1 MSPPK
6 NSGNNWS
13 EYQKLVLAE
22 LERHG
27 SLISDIDGKIS
38 DIRVEIAMLKVKSGV
53 WGAAA
58 GLVSVLVFLLY
69 QMLSKNT

>member
-6 NSGNNWS
+6 KEGNNWS

-27 SLISDIDGKIS
+27 SLISEIDEKIGNL
-38 DIRVEIAMLKVKSGV
+38 RVEIAMLKVKSGI

-58 GLVSVLVFLLY
+58 GLVSVMVFLLY
-69 QMLSKNT
+69 QLLSKSE

>member
-6 NSGNNWS
+6 NSGNDWS

-27 SLISDIDGKIS
+27 SLISEVDQKIT
-38 DIRVEIAMLKVKSGV
+38 DLRVEIAMLKVKSGV

-58 GLVSVLVFLLY
+58 GLISVMVFLLY
-69 QMLSKNT
+69 QLLSKHS

>member
-1 MSPPK
+1 MSPPN

-27 SLISDIDGKIS
+27 SLISEVDQKIT
-38 DIRVEIAMLKVKSGV
+38 DLRVEIAMLKVKSGV

-58 GLVSVLVFLLY
+58 GLISVMVFLLY
-69 QMLSKNT
+69 QLLSKHS

>member
-27 SLISDIDGKIS
+27 SLISEVDQKIT
-38 DIRVEIAMLKVKSGV
+38 DLRVEIAMLKVKSGV

-58 GLVSVLVFLLY
+58 GLVSVMVFLLY
-69 QMLSKNT
+69 QLLSKHS

>member
-27 SLISDIDGKIS
+27 SLISEVDQKIT
-38 DIRVEIAMLKVKSGV
+38 DLRVEIAMLKVKSGV

-58 GLVSVLVFLLY
+58 GLVSVMLFLLY
-69 QMLSKNT
+69 QLLSKNS

>member
-27 SLISDIDGKIS
+27 SLISEVDQKIT
-38 DIRVEIAMLKVKSGV
+38 DLRVEIAMLKVKSGV

-58 GLVSVLVFLLY
+58 GLISVMVFLLY
-69 QMLSKNT
+69 QLLSKHS

>member
-27 SLISDIDGKIS
+27 SLISEVDQKIT
-38 DIRVEIAMLKVKSGV
+38 DLRVEIAMLKVKSGV

-58 GLVSVLVFLLY
+58 GLVSVMVFLVY
-69 QMLSKNT
+69 QLLSKHS

>member
-27 SLISDIDGKIS
+27 SLISEVDQKIT
-38 DIRVEIAMLKVKSGV
+38 DLRVEIAMLKGKSGV

-58 GLVSVLVFLLY
+58 GLVSVMVFLLY
-69 QMLSKNT
+69 QLLSKHS

>member
-1 MSPPK
+1 MSPQK
-6 NSGNNWS
+6 SSGNNWS

-27 SLISDIDGKIS
+27 SLISEVDEKIS
-38 DIRVEIAMLKVKSGV
+38 DLRVEIAMLKVKSGV

-58 GLVSVLVFLLY
+58 GLISVMVFLLY
-69 QMLSKNT
+69 QLLSKNS

>member
-6 NSGNNWS
+6 SGSNNWS

-27 SLISDIDGKIS
+27 KLISEIDSKIS
-38 DIRVEIAMLKVKSGV
+38 DIRVELAMLKVKSGI

-58 GLVSVLVFLLY
+58 GLISVLVFVLY
-69 QMLSKNT
+69 QVLSNK

>member
-6 NSGNNWS
+6 NEGNNWS

-27 SLISDIDGKIS
+27 SLIAEIDSKIS
-38 DIRVEIAMLKVKSGV
+38 DLRVEIAMLKVKSGV

-58 GLVSVLVFLLY
+58 GLVSVLIFVLY
-69 QMLSKNT
+69 QILSKST

>member
-6 NSGNNWS
+6 NSGNNWA

-27 SLISDIDGKIS
+27 SLISEVDQKIT
-38 DIRVEIAMLKVKSGV
+38 DLRVEIAMLKVKSGV

-58 GLVSVLVFLLY
+58 GLVSVMVFLLY
-69 QMLSKNT
+69 QLLSKHS

>member
-1 MSPPK
+1 MSPK
-6 NSGNNWS
+6 SRDGSDWS

-27 SLISDIDGKIS
+27 SLISEVDQKIS
-38 DIRVEIAMLKVKSGV
+38 DLRVEIAMLKVKSGV

-58 GLVSVLVFLLY
+58 GLVSVMVFLLY
-69 QMLSKNT
+69 QLLSKQ

>member
-6 NSGNNWS
+6 NSGNDWS

-27 SLISDIDGKIS
+27 SLISEVDQKIT
-38 DIRVEIAMLKVKSGV
+38 DLRVEIAMLKVKSGV

-58 GLVSVLVFLLY
+58 GLVSVMVFLLY
-69 QMLSKNT
+69 QLLSKHS

>member
-27 SLISDIDGKIS
+27 SLISEVDQKIT
-38 DIRVEIAMLKVKSGV
+38 DLRVEIAMLKVKSGG

-58 GLVSVLVFLLY
+58 GLVSVMVFLLY
-69 QMLSKNT
+69 QLLSKHS